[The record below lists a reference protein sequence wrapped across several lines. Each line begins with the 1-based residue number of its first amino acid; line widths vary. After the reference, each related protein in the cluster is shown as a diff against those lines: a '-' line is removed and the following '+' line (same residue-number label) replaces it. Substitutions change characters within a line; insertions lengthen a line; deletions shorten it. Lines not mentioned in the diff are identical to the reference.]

1 MQVNNIS
8 LAPASPTIQVAI
20 NLTTKLAAF
29 EDTRLLEIVGQR
41 VLKMASSDLGPELTF
56 TATVIDCRSKH

>member
-1 MQVNNIS
+1 MTPVVVGPKKESMQVNNIP

-29 EDTRLLEIVGQR
+29 EDTRPLEVVGQH
-41 VLKMASSDLGPELTF
+41 VLKMASSDLN
-56 TATVIDCRSKH
+56 